1 MTPKQTTSGDD
12 SAFGATAPSRREL
25 LRYSALATLLA
36 SAGDAVAQS
45 DGARGGPPPVFIK
58 PGQRLLWRTNIWPT
72 KADVARLNTLG
83 HDAYLEYQLNP
94 GAIEDSACD
103 DFLLQYPTLFQQ
115 PHEIFQILSAEARVQ
130 LQRACVARAVLSNRQ
145 FFERIVEFW
154 TDHFTVTND
163 DVAGLKTIDD
173 REVIRA
179 HALGKFK
186 DLLVA
191 SATSPAMIMYLDNNT
206 NVVGRPN
213 ENYARELL
221 ELHTLGVDGG
231 YTQQDVAEVARCF
244 TGWTMY
250 ISPSDGNLVGTFR
263 FQSNRHDN
271 GAKAVLGHTIAAGG
285 GIQDGYTVLD
295 ILADHPST
303 AWFVSRKLV
312 RWLLDENPSD
322 ALVASVAAVFTATQ
336 GDIKAVIR
344 AILTWQNLAAAPLKY
359 KRPLHYFASVLRA
372 LGASVTSVNA
382 VAGGYLAQTGHEPY
396 RWPSPDGYPDRFEYW
411 SGLILPRWNFVFSLL
426 RGQIAGLSVDVNP
439 LGGRMRD
446 ARQIVGR
453 LDQNLFHGTLDR
465 LDAQRIVAYLNA
477 GRMDANRVQEAFA
490 LALCSPQFHW
500 F

>member
-1 MTPKQTTSGDD
+1 M
-12 SAFGATAPSRREL
+12 A
-25 LRYSALATLLA
+25 ALA
-36 SAGDAVAQS
+36 AGTGAAFAQS
-45 DGARGGPPPVFIK
+45 EGERAGPNPVAIK
-58 PGQRLLWRTNIWPT
+58 PSQRLMWRTNIWPA
-72 KADVARLNTLG
+72 KADLARLNALG

-94 GAIEDSACD
+94 SAIADPVCD
-103 DFLLQYPTLFQQ
+103 AFLLQYPTLFQQ
-115 PHEIFQILSAEARVQ
+115 PYEIYQILSREAKVQ
-130 LQRACVARAVLSNRQ
+130 LQRACVARTVLSNRQ

-154 TDHFTVTND
+154 TDHFCITND

-173 REVIRA
+173 REVIRG
-179 HALGKFK
+179 HALGTFK
-186 DLLVA
+186 DLLTA
-191 SATSPAMIMYLDNNT
+191 SATSPAMILYLDNNT

-231 YTQQDVAEVARCF
+231 YTQQDVSEIARCF
-244 TGWTMY
+244 TGWTLY
-250 ISPSDGNLVGTFR
+250 ASPSDGNLVGTFR
-263 FQSNRHDN
+263 FRSDRHDD
-271 GAKAVLGHTIAAGG
+271 GPKVVLGHSIPAGG

-303 AWFVSRKLV
+303 ATFVSRKLV

-344 AILTWQNLAAAPLKY
+344 AILSQQNLSAAPLKY
-359 KRPLHYFASVLRA
+359 KRPIHYFASVLRA
-372 LGASVTSVNA
+372 LNANVTSVNA
-382 VAGGYLAQTGHEPY
+382 VAGDYLGQAGHEPY
-396 RWPSPDGYPDRFEYW
+396 RWPAPDGYPDRFEYW
-411 SGLILPRWNFVFSLL
+411 SGLILPRWNFAFSLL
-426 RGQIAGLSVDVNP
+426 RGQIAGLSADVGG

-446 ARQIVGR
+446 ARQIVAR

-465 LDAQRIVAYLNA
+465 LDGQRIVAYLNA